1 MPLLAVVAVFVLM
14 PVALKGVYYADTR
27 LPGTIA
33 GLLLA
38 AVQLRPAG
46 PAHPRLAAAAGVAV
60 LLAAFLKPVAFW
72 LQVRPV
78 LEARLALPAL
88 FAEVPQGSIVAIH
101 GVNAKASI
109 GGLRAWHMPLI
120 QLTRGEYFF
129 PEVFP
134 NYFIDFRQP
143 PPIPTNE
150 NDEVAINTELLCSG
164 MTHVVLI
171 GDTRQWPA
179 ALPADVL
186 HREGN
191 LTMVRVRRGGAS
203 DDPNAAN
210 AAPSCAPAGP
220 AGPPG
225 GRISMPVGDRSGAGA
240 L

>member
-1 MPLLAVVAVFVLM
+1 V
-14 PVALKGVYYADTR
+14 
-27 LPGTIA
+27 
-33 GLLLA
+33 
-38 AVQLRPAG
+38 
-46 PAHPRLAAAAGVAV
+46 AAAGAALV
-60 LLAAFLKPVAFW
+60 LAALLKPMAVW
-72 LQVRPV
+72 MQMRPV
-78 LEARLALPAL
+78 LEARRALPAL
-88 FAEVPQGSIVAIH
+88 FADVPQGSIVAIH
-101 GVNAKASI
+101 GVNSKANI

-150 NDEVAINTELLCSG
+150 NDEVAINSELLCSG

-186 HREGN
+186 RREGG

-210 AAPSCAPAGP
+210 AAPSCASGP
-220 AGPPG
+220 AAQPG
-225 GRISMPVGDRSGAGA
+225 GRISMPAADRSGADA